1 MQNQVA
7 YGTEPGALGR
17 TKRRAHAAAYL
28 FRAAASLGG
37 AAARGGRRKVKDGYG
52 EACPKGA
59 ASWKRVIA
67 SDSVEEEENEDVCHS

>member
-1 MQNQVA
+1 
-7 YGTEPGALGR
+7 
-17 TKRRAHAAAYL
+17 
-28 FRAAASLGG
+28 
-37 AAARGGRRKVKDGYG
+37 VKDGYG